1 MLRKKKSKMYNTNLL
16 MKFHHIEEEKK
27 QGRCG
32 GREIKE
38 EEVEEAY
45 AIHLIM

>member
-1 MLRKKKSKMYNTNLL
+1 MYNTNLVI
-16 MKFHHIEEEKK
+16 KFHHIEEKK

-45 AIHLIM
+45 AFHRIM